1 MPGASVRSVLMSLG
15 FGLAVVMVVL
25 VGKDGWLRELRRV
38 EETKAVHSVVS
49 LHRVFIVGSAGRQRP
64 RR

>member
-1 MPGASVRSVLMSLG
+1 MSLG

-38 EETKAVHSVVS
+38 EETKAVHSVVG
-49 LHRVFIVGSAGRQRP
+49 LRRVFIVGGAGRQRP